1 MLVTYH
7 YSKKNHCHNYF
18 VFLKNWISQKQ
29 NGILAFVLGLVSFA
43 TNKKFLN
50 SSLFTLNTS
59 LMKAMLRCRSNQL
72 TWLPY
77 SRKIYPFSSHSSLL
91 TTDNYVNSPSPIPA
105 FSFIN
110 SPLTTQN
117 SVILTCWCNYVCS
130 HWI

>member
-1 MLVTYH
+1 MLVIYH
-7 YSKKNHCHNYF
+7 YSKNYYHNNYF
-18 VFLKNWISQKQ
+18 VLLKTWFSQKQ
-29 NGILAFVLGLVSFA
+29 NSVLAFVLNLVSFA
-43 TNKKFLN
+43 INKNFFN

-59 LMKAMLRCRSNQL
+59 LMKAMLWCHSNQL
-72 TWLPY
+72 MWWAY

-91 TTDNYVNSPSPIPA
+91 TTDNYVNSLSPIPA

-117 SVILTCWCNYVCS
+117 SAILTCWCNYVCS